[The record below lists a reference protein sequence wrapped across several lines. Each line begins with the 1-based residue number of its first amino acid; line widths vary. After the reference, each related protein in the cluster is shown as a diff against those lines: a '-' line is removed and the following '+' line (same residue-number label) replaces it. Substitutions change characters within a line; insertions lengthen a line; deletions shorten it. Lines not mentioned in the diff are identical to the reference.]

1 MNCIDEH
8 KCISYLGSEEE
19 INISLDLIDGYAMD
33 DYDFTVEV
41 YCSSYRKQTF
51 GKRDA
56 RRVDA
61 DNYKIVVDTN
71 VIGVGDI
78 KIRVVARIP
87 NIEYPDGYREAVTY
101 LDPNVSVVR

>member
-1 MNCIDEH
+1 MKNIDEH

-33 DYDFTVEV
+33 DYDFIVET

-51 GKRDA
+51 RKRDA

-61 DNYKIVVDTN
+61 NNYKIIVDTN
-71 VIGVGDI
+71 IVGVGDM
-78 KIRVVARIP
+78 KIRVIARIP

-101 LDPNVSVVR
+101 LDPNVTVKR